1 MFKYLI
7 FLFTFLSLS
16 LSLRAEI
23 LTTQHS
29 NAVCNNGEQATYSYF
44 KNDSENWFIYFW
56 GGGVAPNEKSY
67 LDRQDKWKV
76 PTKSSE
82 EVKDHIVKDFVDNK
96 YNVIVIHYC
105 TSDLYQGMHI
115 NKINNENIYYHG
127 RYIVEDIF
135 NKFDKRFNSAN
146 KLVFAGHSA
155 GALALGFNVDL
166 ISKYKDP
173 YIIPDSFYLDEESLK
188 VRLTLKGGFW
198 DGVENFVY
206 NNRLDYCKDSHW
218 ANCMPSRSLFD
229 RYNLNNIFFIWNI
242 GDPYIKGDIVNVKK
256 SIISDVNYYKAGFSV
271 NAEKMN
277 LKAFE
282 EWGHVM
288 TANDLYYKKFDG
300 ISLQELIWNWINNS
314 GQSNYINH
322 N

>member
-1 MFKYLI
+1 MFRYLI
-7 FLFTFLSLS
+7 LVFTFLTLS
-16 LSLRAEI
+16 LKAEI
-23 LTTQHS
+23 FTTQNS

-44 KNDSENWFIYFW
+44 KNDSENWLIYFW
-56 GGGVAPNEKSY
+56 GGGLAPNEKSY
-67 LDRQDKWKV
+67 INRKDKWKS
-76 PTKSSE
+76 PTNSSE
-82 EVKDHIVKDFVDNK
+82 EANDHIVKDFVDNE

-115 NKINNENIYYHG
+115 NKINGENIYYHG

-135 NKFDKRFNSAN
+135 NKFHARFNASD

-166 ISKYKDP
+166 ISKYNDP
-173 YIIPDSFYLDEESLK
+173 YIIPDSFYLDAESLN

-198 DGVENFVY
+198 DGVEKFVY
-206 NNRLDYCKDSHW
+206 NNRLDYCKDNHW

-229 RYNLNNIFFIWNI
+229 RYSLDNIFLIWNI
-242 GDPYIKGDIVNVKK
+242 GDPYIKGDITKVKN
-256 SIISDVNYYKAGFSV
+256 SIVSDVNYYEAGFSV
-271 NAEKMN
+271 NAEKMK

-288 TANDLYYKKFDG
+288 TANDLYYEDFDG
-300 ISLQELIWNWINNS
+300 ISLQELIWNWINSS
-314 GQSNYINH
+314 GQSKYVKH
-322 N
+322 D